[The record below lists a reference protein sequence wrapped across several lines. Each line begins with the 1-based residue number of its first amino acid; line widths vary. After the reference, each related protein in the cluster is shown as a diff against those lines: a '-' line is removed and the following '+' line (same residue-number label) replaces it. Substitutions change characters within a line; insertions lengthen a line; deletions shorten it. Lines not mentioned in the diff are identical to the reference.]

1 MAIFARICYCD
12 HCPTDGHNSLSKIN
26 NSLLKSGFL
35 SLSIHLLIFIQFR
48 VMVRLESI
56 PAVIGWEVWYTLD
69 RLSVCCRVREAI
81 KLAVLT
87 LANGTVKQKMCQI
100 HQHKPAGSA
109 SLDFWN
115 LTRRAAAARLKTWVF
130 TAVSVFTAVLM
141 IHGYR
146 SSEFETLSFCTHAS
160 LKQRKMSHQFQK
172 MKLFGTKFWKTFKI
186 SLISFPLFLCSK
198 FHLAHK
204 IVQIF
209 FFNIF
214 VNEKYTLNIH
224 CEKRWLSCVFI
235 YSLYHRKITEAEPK
249 CLRVGH
255 VYIQGGQKTQNTWT
269 KTQRCL
275 LLC

>member
-1 MAIFARICYCD
+1 MHAVVKAWCSLDHGYFLLEISLIVNHSLSSKHVDSTSDLIHWCLMAIFARICYCD
-12 HCPTDGHNSLSKIN
+12 HCPTDGHNNLSKIN

-69 RLSVCCRVREAI
+69 RLPVCCRVREAI

-115 LTRRAAAARLKTWVF
+115 LTRCAAAARLKTWVF

-146 SSEFETLSFCTHAS
+146 SSEFETVIFCTHVS
-160 LKQRKMSHQFQK
+160 LKQREMSHQFQK
-172 MKLFGTKFWKTFKI
+172 MR
-186 SLISFPLFLCSK
+186 LFLNKVLKDFQNNSN
-198 FHLAHK
+198 
-204 IVQIF
+204 F
-209 FFNIF
+209 FSF
-214 VNEKYTLNIH
+214 V
-224 CEKRWLSCVFI
+224 
-235 YSLYHRKITEAEPK
+235 SL
-249 CLRVGH
+249 L
-255 VYIQGGQKTQNTWT
+255 
-269 KTQRCL
+269 
-275 LLC
+275 